1 MLIGREYEQDD
12 GEAPLKKWFDSLE
25 PRATLKIRTAIA
37 QMEAGNFGDHKP
49 VGEGVWERRIHFE
62 RGYRIYFAKEGDELV
77 LLFWGGTKT
86 RQQSD
91 IEKAKILYSEYKFR
105 KKELVKK
112 QEQRNQG
119 TKSKQTPSPPKRK
132 R

>member
-1 MLIGREYEQDD
+1 MLIVREYEQED
-12 GEAPLKKWFDSLE
+12 GEAPFKKWFDSPG

-77 LLFWGGTKT
+77 LLFFGAEPKLAKSRTLKRLKFFT
-86 RQQSD
+86 RNTSF
-91 IEKAKILYSEYKFR
+91 EK
-105 KKELVKK
+105 
-112 QEQRNQG
+112 
-119 TKSKQTPSPPKRK
+119 
-132 R
+132 

>member
-1 MLIGREYEQDD
+1 MLIVREYEQED
-12 GEAPLKKWFDSLE
+12 GEAPFKKWFDSLG
-25 PRATLKIRTAIA
+25 PSAALKIRTATA

-49 VGEGVWERRIHFE
+49 VGEGVWERRINFQ
-62 RGYRIYFAKEGDELV
+62 RGYRIYYAREGDELV

-91 IEKAKILYSEYKFR
+91 IEKAKSLYSEYKFR

-112 QEQRNQG
+112 QEQRNQE
-119 TKSKQTPSPPKRK
+119 TKSKQTHSSPRRK
-132 R
+132 K